1 MAGTAVI
8 IVAAGRGQRFGA
20 PTPKQYLHVAGAP
33 VIRHAVAAFAD
44 HPGISV
50 IQPVIHPDDREVLAD
65 ALSGLTYAAPVAGG
79 AARQDSVRNGLAA
92 LAALPP
98 ALVPD
103 RVLVHDAARPNVSRA
118 LIDRILAALD
128 TVSAAIPGVAV
139 VDTLKRA
146 DAGGAVIE
154 TVPRDALW
162 RVQTP
167 QGFRFAD
174 LLAAHAATAG
184 ASLTD
189 DAAVMEA
196 AGHTVA
202 IVEGD
207 EDNLK
212 VTSPGDLAR
221 MEDIMTDTTSALR
234 QSLPA
239 FRIGS
244 GFDVHRFGPGDS
256 IVLCGVD
263 IPSDRALLGHSDA
276 DVALHAVTDAILG
289 AIADGDIGS
298 HFPPSDPQ
306 WRGAASDKFLQHA
319 CSLMDDAGYELTNID
334 VTIICEFPKVGP
346 HRTAMRARLADICGL
361 GISCVSVKATTT
373 EQLGFTG
380 RGEGIAAQAS
390 VMINAKC

>member
-33 VIRHAVAAFAD
+33 VIRHAVAAFAG

-50 IQPVIHPDDREVLAD
+50 IQPVIHPDDGEALAD
-65 ALSGLTYAAPVAGG
+65 ALSGLAYAVPVAGG
-79 AARQDSVRNGLAA
+79 AARQDSVRNGLSA

-98 ALVPD
+98 EQVPD

-118 LIDRILAALD
+118 LIDRILSALD
-128 TVSAAIPGVAV
+128 DVPGAIPGVAV

-146 DAGGAVIE
+146 DADGAVIE

-221 MEDIMTDTTSALR
+221 MEDIMTDTSSQ
-234 QSLPA
+234 QSRPA

-256 IVLCGVD
+256 IVLCGVE

-306 WRGAASDKFLQHA
+306 WRGVASDKFLLHA
-319 CSLMDDAGYELTNID
+319 CSLMDDAGYEIANID

-346 HRTAMRARLADICGL
+346 HRAAMRARLAEICGL
-361 GISCVSVKATTT
+361 SISYVSVKATTT

-390 VMINAKC
+390 VMINAKR